1 MKIKYTNEFDLIDAF
16 KKGHTD
22 ALEQVYKENIAAI
35 IIFLE
40 KFTGAKMDA
49 EDLAQETFIT
59 AWKERHQVREKG
71 SIKPFLYLKASQAF
85 LRSLHLNQ
93 RWQTTRYGY
102 FLIKEKYESM
112 VIKQVFENE
121 LHSLIG
127 KLMDSLSQQ
136 QRRILY
142 MKFEQNMSINDI
154 AQKLNT
160 SVNTVSVQKFRALK
174 TLLNVLN
181 NNPRAKHD
189 IDNILFPLVLL
200 VLSCISYIIKYLLV

>member
-1 MKIKYTNEFDLIDAF
+1 
-16 KKGHTD
+16 
-22 ALEQVYKENIAAI
+22 
-35 IIFLE
+35 
-40 KFTGAKMDA
+40 
-49 EDLAQETFIT
+49 
-59 AWKERHQVREKG
+59 
-71 SIKPFLYLKASQAF
+71 
-85 LRSLHLNQ
+85 
-93 RWQTTRYGY
+93 
-102 FLIKEKYESM
+102 M

-127 KLMDSLSQQ
+127 KLMESLSQQ

-181 NNPRAKHD
+181 NNPRTKHD